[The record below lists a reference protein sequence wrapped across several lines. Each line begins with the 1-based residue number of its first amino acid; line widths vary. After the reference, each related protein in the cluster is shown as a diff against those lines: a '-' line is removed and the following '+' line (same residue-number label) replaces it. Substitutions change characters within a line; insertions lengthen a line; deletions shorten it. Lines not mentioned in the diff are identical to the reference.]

1 MIEPKRKRELRSKV
15 QIAVNKT
22 ITDIIDND
30 EEYFFALLQAQLQIA
45 MELSRFDDIYDKI
58 KEEPEEKRKEEC
70 LSPKQIDEQMRK
82 RCAYSNNCRGIC
94 YFCKDFLDKAF
105 K

>member
-1 MIEPKRKRELRSKV
+1 MIEPQKKRELRSKV
-15 QIAVNKT
+15 QIAVSKT

-45 MELSRFDDIYDKI
+45 MDLSRFDDIYDKV
-58 KEEPEEKRKEEC
+58 KEEPKEKEGEQY
-70 LSPKQIDEQMRK
+70 SPKEINEQMRK